1 MNDEDEGWNKQLIDV
16 ALGGKVIEDNEDKSN
31 KLIDVV
37 SSFTLA
43 TYNRDIAIREP
54 QKPSPPPS
62 FCGTSQF
69 CYGLTSRTFV
79 FCDRNPVTSVSL
91 VAVL

>member
-1 MNDEDEGWNKQLIDV
+1 MVNDEDEGWNKQLIDV

-43 TYNRDIAIREP
+43 TYNREIAIHTKSKQYR
-54 QKPSPPPS
+54 QRR
-62 FCGTSQF
+62 Q
-69 CYGLTSRTFV
+69 
-79 FCDRNPVTSVSL
+79 
-91 VAVL
+91 